1 VKIALISLSNQGAQ
15 TATRLAEH
23 LGDCDL
29 YLFTAVIYPPAGFPP
44 AGFKPAG
51 GYPEVRRF
59 ERICDL
65 TKELFQTCRG
75 LIFIAPTGVAVRA
88 IAPCLRDKRTDPAV
102 VVVDAGGRWAISLLS
117 GHEGGANDLALSVSN
132 ILAAEPVITTTT
144 EAVKTIIVGV
154 GCRRG
159 TPAEQ
164 IIDAIR
170 QALATASASIEQ
182 VRLLASAD
190 IKRDEA
196 GLLEA
201 SRRLG
206 IPLRLVS
213 SDEIRQSTR
222 DFERSDFVQEKLN
235 LPAVAEPAALLAG
248 RRTRLLL
255 PKQVFPS
262 VTVALAEESSLP
274 KVSHLR
280 EGTSEGL
287 APTCIPSRRSET
299 FGRGDGHFGKLYVV
313 GIGPGGPLDRT
324 RRAEAAIAES
334 QVVVGYH
341 RYLRLIAD
349 LTPGKELISS
359 GMKEEVARCRAAI
372 ERARAGQTVSLVS
385 SGDAGI
391 YGMAGLA
398 IELAHAEGAKLDD
411 PPAGLEPAG
420 GHPPSPPAGFNPAG
434 GYSIEIIPGVTAA
447 SAAAARLG
455 APLMLDFAAIS
466 LSDLLV
472 PWDVILGRLKAMAAA
487 DLVVALY
494 NPKSSQRVKQFQEAI
509 AIFRQHRPAETPV
522 GLAAAVGTE
531 EERLTLSTLQK
542 VLDEEVDMR
551 TVVII
556 GNSMSKVVDG
566 WFVTSRGYAL

>member
-1 VKIALISLSNQGAQ
+1 
-15 TATRLAEH
+15 
-23 LGDCDL
+23 
-29 YLFTAVIYPPAGFPP
+29 
-44 AGFKPAG
+44 
-51 GYPEVRRF
+51 
-59 ERICDL
+59 
-65 TKELFQTCRG
+65 
-75 LIFIAPTGVAVRA
+75 
-88 IAPCLRDKRTDPAV
+88 
-102 VVVDAGGRWAISLLS
+102 VVVDVGGRWAISLLS

-159 TPAEQ
+159 TPAEP
-164 IIDAIR
+164 IIEAIR
-170 QALATASASIEQ
+170 QALATANASIEQ

-201 SRRLG
+201 SRQLG

-213 SDEIRQSTR
+213 SEEIRQSPR
-222 DFERSDFVQEKLN
+222 GFERSDFVQEKVN

-255 PKQVFPS
+255 PKQIFPS
-262 VTVALAEESSLP
+262 VTVALA
-274 KVSHLR
+274 R
-280 EGTSEGL
+280 EDTLKQELERGTP
-287 APTCIPSRRSET
+287 A
-299 FGRGDGHFGKLYVV
+299 DGGKLYVV

-359 GMKEEVARCRAAI
+359 GMKEEVVRCRAAI

-398 IELAHAEGAKLDD
+398 IELAHAEGAKLDG
-411 PPAGLEPAG
+411 PPAGLKPAG
-420 GHPPSPPAGFNPAG
+420 GHPPAPPAGFNPAG

-447 SAAAARLG
+447 NAAAARLG
-455 APLMLDFAAIS
+455 APLMLDFAVIS
-466 LSDLLV
+466 LSDLLI
-472 PWDVILGRLKAMAAA
+472 PWDVILGRLKALAAA

-494 NPKSSQRVKQFQEAI
+494 NPKSSQRVRQFQEAI

>member
-1 VKIALISLSNQGAQ
+1 VKIALISLSDEGARI
-15 TATRLAEH
+15 AARLAEH
-23 LGDCDL
+23 LGACDL
-29 YLFTAVIYPPAGFPP
+29 YLHTAVAYPPAGL
-44 AGFKPAG
+44 KPAG

-59 ERICDL
+59 DRICDL
-65 TKELFQTCRG
+65 AKELFPSFHR
-75 LIFIAPTGVAVRA
+75 LVFIAPTGVAVRA
-88 IAPCLRDKRTDPAV
+88 IAPCLRNKRTDPAV
-102 VVVDAGGRWAISLLS
+102 VVVDVGARWAISLLS
-117 GHEGGANDLALSVSN
+117 GHEGGANDLAIAVSN
-132 ILAAEPVITTTT
+132 ILAAEPVITTST
-144 EAVKTIIVGV
+144 EAAKTILVGI

-170 QALATASASIEQ
+170 QALATAKASLDQ

-201 SRRLG
+201 SRQLG

-213 SDEIRQSTR
+213 SEEIRQSTLA
-222 DFERSDFVQEKLN
+222 FERSDFVQEKVN

-255 PKQVFPS
+255 PKQVFPN
-262 VTVALAEESSLP
+262 VTVALAEESAHPLP

-280 EGTSEGL
+280 EVTPGDPRPSG
-287 APTCIPSRRSET
+287 IPSRRCEA
-299 FGRGDGHFGKLYVV
+299 FGRNSRREGGKLYVV

-341 RYLRLIAD
+341 KYLRLVAD

-372 ERARAGQTVSLVS
+372 ERARAGQTVSLIS

-398 IELAHAEGAKLDD
+398 IELATAERADV
-411 PPAGLEPAG
+411 A
-420 GHPPSPPAGFNPAG
+420 
-434 GYSIEIIPGVTAA
+434 IEIVPGVTAA

-455 APLMLDFAAIS
+455 APLMLDFAVVS

-472 PWDVILGRLKAMAAA
+472 PWDVIRERLRALAAA

-494 NPKSSQRVKQFQEAI
+494 NPKSSQRVSQFHEAI
-509 AIFRQHRPAETPV
+509 DLFQQHRPAETPV
-522 GLAAAVGTE
+522 GIAAAVGTE
-531 EERLTLSTLQK
+531 EERLMLTTLGN
-542 VLDEEVDMR
+542 VLTEEVDMR

-566 WFVTSRGYAL
+566 WFVTSRGYAI